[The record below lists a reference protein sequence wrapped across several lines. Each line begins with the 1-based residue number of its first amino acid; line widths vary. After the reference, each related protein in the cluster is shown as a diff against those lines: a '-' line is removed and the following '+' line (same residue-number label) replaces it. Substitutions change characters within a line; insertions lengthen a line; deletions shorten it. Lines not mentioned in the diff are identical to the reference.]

1 MKDVIFPFP
10 ASTSI
15 DHNGRGNTFAP
26 ELTKLHCDESAS
38 RRWRVE
44 EGGIGC
50 YTCLLPWGFW
60 RSDYAGCE
68 MEGLFSRG
76 MLGKKRKEKGIHE
89 LESQWPIMEGICFKQ
104 LRIICSDHERGLS
117 YVSDVFILPPHLVD

>member
-50 YTCLLPWGFW
+50 CTCLLPWGFW
-60 RSDYAGCE
+60 RSDYASCE

-76 MLGKKRKEKGIHE
+76 MLGKKRKEKKRVYMSWSLSG
-89 LESQWPIMEGICFKQ
+89 Q
-104 LRIICSDHERGLS
+104 LWRAFVLNS
-117 YVSDVFILPPHLVD
+117 YGSFAQTMSED